1 MPPDPRP
8 EWVLARRQDIGHR
21 IARHR
26 AARGWSIDDLANA
39 AGVHRLSVIRAEH
52 GTHSTG
58 LDVLLQL
65 AAALEVTVGRL
76 LDEDP
81 AADVGVAGDGA

>member
-8 EWVLARRQDIGHR
+8 DWVRDRRREIGHR
-21 IARHR
+21 IARWR
-26 AARGWSIDDLANA
+26 ASRDWSSYELAA
-39 AGVHRLSVIRAEH
+39 AADVSRLSIHRAEH

-65 AAALEVTVGRL
+65 AAALGVTVGQL
-76 LDEDP
+76 LDEEP
-81 AADVGVAGDGA
+81 PQPPSRG

>member
-8 EWVLARRQDIGHR
+8 DWVRDRRRVIGHR
-21 IARHR
+21 IARWR
-26 AARGWSIDDLANA
+26 AARDWSAYDLADQ
-39 AGVHRLSVIRAEH
+39 AGVSRLSVIRAEH

-65 AAALEVTVGRL
+65 AEAFGVTVGQL
-76 LDEDP
+76 LDEEP
-81 AADVGVAGDGA
+81 GSK